1 MSLSN
6 DTALFLDLE
15 DPEGTAPVIDAYCVL
30 VETHFNHETQAVV
43 AVCKCWRSREAFE
56 AKKKAFNAIQ
66 INLSPKE
73 GGFDFFNQKEHA
85 DLIENLK
92 KALLVFCAGSGK
104 LPAKNSLNPELKP
117 DNG

>member
-1 MSLSN
+1 MSLSH

-30 VETHFNHETQAVV
+30 SETHFNHETQAVV
-43 AVCKCWRSREAFE
+43 AVFKCWRSREAFE

-66 INLSPKE
+66 INLPPKE
-73 GGFDFFNQKEHA
+73 GGFDFFEQHA

-92 KALLVFCAGSGK
+92 KALLAFCVGSGK
-104 LPAKNSLNPELKP
+104 LPAKNSSNPELKP